1 MIGVRRLVRYWA
13 VVMVMRSSEQLSA
26 LKNHFDDVN
35 VSVHLSSYWGSA
47 MKEEDIHLLLP
58 LFSYLK

>member
-1 MIGVRRLVRYWA
+1 MIGVRRLVGDWA
-13 VVMVMRSSEQLSA
+13 VVMMMRSSEQLSA